1 MKEITIQIEDK
12 TYNVQVVESED
23 EKVQGLS
30 NTEELPLDGMLFDYS
45 SDPQSELTFN
55 TIDMNYPIDI
65 IFINSNYEVTAV
77 ELGEPKSDELIEC
90 IADEDESIIYVLETN
105 ANSGIKVGDEFE
117 IEDEDVDEEEVS
129 KMYIIGSDGNPQF
142 ELVGGERIFSRIH
155 TRKLIKLAK
164 RANKSKKDSDY
175 KKLGKTLFNIIEIQN
190 TQEPEYVDG
199 PEKDVEIKKGE

>member
-77 ELGEPKSDELIEC
+77 ELGEPKSDEIIEC
-90 IADEDESIIYVLETN
+90 IADADESIIYVLETN

-117 IEDEDVDEEEVS
+117 IEDEDVDDEEVN
-129 KMYIIGSDGNPQF
+129 KMYIIGSDGNTQF

>member
-65 IFINSNYEVTAV
+65 IFINSDYEVTAV
-77 ELGEPKSDELIEC
+77 ELGEPKSDEIIEC

-117 IEDEDVDEEEVS
+117 IEDEDVDDEEVN

-175 KKLGKTLFNIIEIQN
+175 KKLGKTLFKFIEMQN

>member
-65 IFINSNYEVTAV
+65 IFINSDYEVTAV

-117 IEDEDVDEEEVS
+117 IEDENVDEEEVS

-142 ELVGGERIFSRIH
+142 ELIGGERIFSRIH

>member
-65 IFINSNYEVTAV
+65 IFINSDYEVTAV
-77 ELGEPKSDELIEC
+77 ELGEPKSDEIIEC

-142 ELVGGERIFSRIH
+142 ELIGGERIFSRIH

>member
-65 IFINSNYEVTAV
+65 IFINSN
-77 ELGEPKSDELIEC
+77 SNSLIFSC
-90 IADEDESIIYVLETN
+90 SSLESII
-105 ANSGIKVGDEFE
+105 SFE
-117 IEDEDVDEEEVS
+117 VINLD
-129 KMYIIGSDGNPQF
+129 I
-142 ELVGGERIFSRIH
+142 SRI
-155 TRKLIKLAK
+155 LVLVVV
-164 RANKSKKDSDY
+164 N
-175 KKLGKTLFNIIEIQN
+175 
-190 TQEPEYVDG
+190 
-199 PEKDVEIKKGE
+199 

>member
-65 IFINSNYEVTAV
+65 IFINSDYEVTAV
-77 ELGEPKSDELIEC
+77 ELGEPKSDEIIEC

-117 IEDEDVDEEEVS
+117 IEDEDVDDEEVN
-129 KMYIIGSDGNPQF
+129 KMYIIGLDGNPQF
-142 ELVGGERIFSRIH
+142 ELIGGERIFSRIH

>member
-117 IEDEDVDEEEVS
+117 IEDEDVDDEEVS

-142 ELVGGERIFSRIH
+142 ELIGGERIFSRIH

>member
-77 ELGEPKSDELIEC
+77 ELGEPKSDEIIEC

-105 ANSGIKVGDEFE
+105 ANSGINVGDEFE
-117 IEDEDVDEEEVS
+117 IEDEGVDDEEVN
-129 KMYIIGSDGNPQF
+129 KMYIIGLDGNPQF
-142 ELVGGERIFSRIH
+142 ELIGGERIFSRIH

>member
-77 ELGEPKSDELIEC
+77 ELGEPKSDEIIEC
-90 IADEDESIIYVLETN
+90 IADADESIIYVLETN

-117 IEDEDVDEEEVS
+117 IEDEDVDDEEVN

-142 ELVGGERIFSRIH
+142 ELVGGERIFSRTH

-190 TQEPEYVDG
+190 TQEPEYIDG

>member
-77 ELGEPKSDELIEC
+77 ELGEPKSDEIIEC
-90 IADEDESIIYVLETN
+90 VADEDESIIYVLETN

-117 IEDEDVDEEEVS
+117 IEDEDVDDEEVN
-129 KMYIIGSDGNPQF
+129 KMYIIGLDGNPQF
-142 ELVGGERIFSRIH
+142 ELIGGERIFSRIH

>member
-77 ELGEPKSDELIEC
+77 ELGEPKSDEIIEC
-90 IADEDESIIYVLETN
+90 IADADESIIYVLETN

-117 IEDEDVDEEEVS
+117 IEDEDVDNEEVN

-142 ELVGGERIFSRIH
+142 ELIGGERIFSRIH

-175 KKLGKTLFNIIEIQN
+175 KKLGKTLFKFIEIQN

>member
-30 NTEELPLDGMLFDYS
+30 NTEELPLNGMLFDYS

-90 IADEDESIIYVLETN
+90 IADADESIIYVLETN

-117 IEDEDVDEEEVS
+117 IEDEDVDDEEVS

-142 ELVGGERIFSRIH
+142 ELIGGERIFSRIH

>member
-77 ELGEPKSDELIEC
+77 ELGEPKSDEIIEC
-90 IADEDESIIYVLETN
+90 IADADESIIYVLETN

-117 IEDEDVDEEEVS
+117 IEDEDVDDEEVN
-129 KMYIIGSDGNPQF
+129 KMYIIGLDGNPQF
-142 ELVGGERIFSRIH
+142 ELIGGERIFSRIH

-164 RANKSKKDSDY
+164 RPNKSKKDSDY

>member
-45 SDPQSELTFN
+45 SDPQFELTFN

-77 ELGEPKSDELIEC
+77 ELGEPKSDEIIEC

-105 ANSGIKVGDEFE
+105 ANSGINVGDEFE

-129 KMYIIGSDGNPQF
+129 KMYIIGLDGNPQF
-142 ELVGGERIFSRIH
+142 ELIGGERIFSRIH

>member
-117 IEDEDVDEEEVS
+117 IEDEDVDDEEVN

-142 ELVGGERIFSRIH
+142 ELIGGERIFSRIH

-190 TQEPEYVDG
+190 TQEPEYVAG

>member
-77 ELGEPKSDELIEC
+77 ELGEPKSDEIIEC
-90 IADEDESIIYVLETN
+90 IADEDESAAATTFTATPVL
-105 ANSGIKVGDEFE
+105 S
-117 IEDEDVDEEEVS
+117 
-129 KMYIIGSDGNPQF
+129 
-142 ELVGGERIFSRIH
+142 
-155 TRKLIKLAK
+155 LIKSFFMDRALATPWPTEP
-164 RANKSKKDSDY
+164 NPIIM
-175 KKLGKTLFNIIEIQN
+175 TLHSSIII
-190 TQEPEYVDG
+190 T
-199 PEKDVEIKKGE
+199 

>member
-77 ELGEPKSDELIEC
+77 ELGEPKSDEIIEC

-117 IEDEDVDEEEVS
+117 IEDEDVDDEEVN

-175 KKLGKTLFNIIEIQN
+175 KKLGKTLFKFIEIQN

>member
-23 EKVQGLS
+23 EKTQGLS
-30 NTEELPLDGMLFDYS
+30 NTEELPLNGMLFDYS
-45 SDPQSELTFN
+45 SDPQSELIFN

-65 IFINSNYEVTAV
+65 IFINSDYEVTAV

-117 IEDEDVDEEEVS
+117 IEDEDVDDEEVS

-142 ELVGGERIFSRIH
+142 ELIGGERIFSRIH

>member
-77 ELGEPKSDELIEC
+77 ELGEPKSDEIIEC
-90 IADEDESIIYVLETN
+90 IADENESIIYILETN

-117 IEDEDVDEEEVS
+117 IEDEDVDEEEVN
-129 KMYIIGSDGNPQF
+129 KMYIIGLDGNPQF
-142 ELVGGERIFSRIH
+142 ELIGGERIFSRIH

-175 KKLGKTLFNIIEIQN
+175 KKLGKTLFKFIEIQN

>member
-65 IFINSNYEVTAV
+65 IFINSDYEVTAV
-77 ELGEPKSDELIEC
+77 ELGKPKSDELIEC

-117 IEDEDVDEEEVS
+117 IEDEDVDDEEVS

-142 ELVGGERIFSRIH
+142 ELIGGERIFSRIH

>member
-77 ELGEPKSDELIEC
+77 ELGEPKSDEIIEC

-155 TRKLIKLAK
+155 TKKLIKLAK

-175 KKLGKTLFNIIEIQN
+175 KKLGKTLFKFIEIQN

-199 PEKDVEIKKGE
+199 PGQDVEIKKGE

>member
-45 SDPQSELTFN
+45 SDPQSALTFN

-65 IFINSNYEVTAV
+65 IFINSDYEVTAI

-142 ELVGGERIFSRIH
+142 ELIGGERIFSRIH

>member
-65 IFINSNYEVTAV
+65 IFVNSNYEVTAV
-77 ELGEPKSDELIEC
+77 ELGEPKSDEIIEC

-129 KMYIIGSDGNPQF
+129 KMYIIGLDGNPQF
-142 ELVGGERIFSRIH
+142 ELIGGERIFSRIH

>member
-12 TYNVQVVESED
+12 TYNVQVIESED

-65 IFINSNYEVTAV
+65 IFINSDYEVTAV
-77 ELGEPKSDELIEC
+77 ELGEPKSDEIIEC

-142 ELVGGERIFSRIH
+142 ELIGGERIFSRIH

-190 TQEPEYVDG
+190 TQEPEYVNG

>member
-65 IFINSNYEVTAV
+65 IFINSDYEVTAV

-90 IADEDESIIYVLETN
+90 IAYEDESIIYVLETN

-117 IEDEDVDEEEVS
+117 IEDENVDDEEVS

-142 ELVGGERIFSRIH
+142 ELIGGERIFSRIH

>member
-77 ELGEPKSDELIEC
+77 ELGEPKSDEIIEC

-117 IEDEDVDEEEVS
+117 IEDEDVDDEEVS

>member
-30 NTEELPLDGMLFDYS
+30 NTEELPLNGMLFDYS

-77 ELGEPKSDELIEC
+77 ELGEPKSDEIIEC

-117 IEDEDVDEEEVS
+117 IEDEDVDDEEVN

-175 KKLGKTLFNIIEIQN
+175 KKLGKTLFKFIEIQN

>member
-77 ELGEPKSDELIEC
+77 ELGEPKSDEIIEC

-117 IEDEDVDEEEVS
+117 IEDEDVDDEEVN
-129 KMYIIGSDGNPQF
+129 KMYIIGLDGNPQF
-142 ELVGGERIFSRIH
+142 ELIGGERIFSRIH

>member
-23 EKVQGLS
+23 EKVQGSS

-65 IFINSNYEVTAV
+65 IFINSDYEVTAV

-117 IEDEDVDEEEVS
+117 IEDEDVDDEEVS

-142 ELVGGERIFSRIH
+142 ELIGGERIFSRIH

>member
-77 ELGEPKSDELIEC
+77 ELGEPKSDEIIEC
-90 IADEDESIIYVLETN
+90 IADADESIIYVLETN

-117 IEDEDVDEEEVS
+117 IEDEDVDDEEVN
-129 KMYIIGSDGNPQF
+129 KMYIIGLDGNPQF
-142 ELVGGERIFSRIH
+142 ELIGGERIFSRIH

>member
-142 ELVGGERIFSRIH
+142 ELIGGERIFSRIH

>member
-30 NTEELPLDGMLFDYS
+30 NTEELPLNGMLFDYS

-77 ELGEPKSDELIEC
+77 ELGEPKSDEIIEC

-117 IEDEDVDEEEVS
+117 IEDEDVDDDEVN

-175 KKLGKTLFNIIEIQN
+175 KKLGKTLFKFIEIQN

>member
-77 ELGEPKSDELIEC
+77 ELGEPKSDEIIEC

-142 ELVGGERIFSRIH
+142 ELIGGERIFSRIH

>member
-65 IFINSNYEVTAV
+65 IFINSDYEVTAV
-77 ELGEPKSDELIEC
+77 ELGEPKSDEIIEC

-117 IEDEDVDEEEVS
+117 IEDDDVDEEEVS
-129 KMYIIGSDGNPQF
+129 KMYIIGLDGNPQF
-142 ELVGGERIFSRIH
+142 ELIGGERIFSRIH

-199 PEKDVEIKKGE
+199 PEEDVEIKKGE

>member
-77 ELGEPKSDELIEC
+77 ELGEPKSDEIIEC

>member
-30 NTEELPLDGMLFDYS
+30 NTEELPLNGMLFDYS

-65 IFINSNYEVTAV
+65 VFINSNYEVTAV
-77 ELGEPKSDELIEC
+77 ELGEPKSDEIIEC
-90 IADEDESIIYVLETN
+90 VADEDESIIYVLETN

-117 IEDEDVDEEEVS
+117 IEDEDVDEEEVN

-175 KKLGKTLFNIIEIQN
+175 KKLGKTLFKFIEMQN

>member
-45 SDPQSELTFN
+45 SDPQSKLTFN

-65 IFINSNYEVTAV
+65 IFINSDYEVTAV
-77 ELGEPKSDELIEC
+77 ELGEPKSGEIIEC

-105 ANSGIKVGDEFE
+105 ANSGIKVGNEFE

-175 KKLGKTLFNIIEIQN
+175 KKLGMTLFNIIEIQN
-190 TQEPEYVDG
+190 TQEPEYVNG
-199 PEKDVEIKKGE
+199 PEEDVEIKKGE

>member
-30 NTEELPLDGMLFDYS
+30 NTEELPLNGMLFDYS

-77 ELGEPKSDELIEC
+77 ELGEPKSDEIIEC
-90 IADEDESIIYVLETN
+90 IADEDELIIYVLETN

-117 IEDEDVDEEEVS
+117 IEDEDVDDEEVN

-142 ELVGGERIFSRIH
+142 ELIGGERIFSRIH

>member
-30 NTEELPLDGMLFDYS
+30 NTKELPLDGMLFDYS

-65 IFINSNYEVTAV
+65 VFINSNYEVTAV
-77 ELGEPKSDELIEC
+77 ELGEPKSDEIIEC